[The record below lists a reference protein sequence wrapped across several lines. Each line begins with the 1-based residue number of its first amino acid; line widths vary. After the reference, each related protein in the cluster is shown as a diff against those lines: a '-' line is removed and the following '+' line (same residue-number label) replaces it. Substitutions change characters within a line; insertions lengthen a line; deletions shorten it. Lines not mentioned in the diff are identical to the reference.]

1 MKNVTLHKFSSGL
14 ICALALAG
22 CDDGTNT
29 GSNPMPDMA
38 MQPVGSFTIGGNVSG
53 LMGSGLVLQLNGAAD
68 LSVSASGAFT
78 FPGKISTGS
87 SYAVTVKTQPSNPT
101 QMCTVMSGS
110 GAVGTAN
117 VSNVSVVCSTTAFKV
132 GGSVTGLSG
141 TVVLQNNAGDDLS
154 IGQSGTFNFNTLV
167 AVGASY
173 AVTVKNHPADQICS
187 VAMGTGMVS
196 NAEITNIAVTC
207 GLPQTCK
214 EIKTAIPASVDGD
227 FTVDPDGAGALPS
240 IKVFCD
246 MTTDG
251 GGYTMY
257 SVTGGIATINKD
269 QANSCTAVGL
279 KMIIPRTKAHWTSM
293 WKKYG
298 AGFFATIPG
307 IYGKVSSKSYTGCA
321 MNSGDAGACG
331 MDWTALDGG
340 AWYIRDTAYTEPNG
354 DYTAGV
360 WLGAVGGLDGQGLGT
375 LTFND
380 ITGGYSTGTSY
391 VCSDNAK

>member
-14 ICALALAG
+14 IWALALAG
-22 CDDGTNT
+22 CDSGSNT
-29 GSNPMPDMA
+29 GSDPMNPDMA

-53 LMGSGLVLQLNGAAD
+53 LMGTGLVLQLNGAGD
-68 LSVSASGAFT
+68 LPVSASGAFS

-110 GAVGTAN
+110 GAVGNAN

-132 GGSVTGLSG
+132 GGTVTGLSG

-154 IGQSGTFNFNTLV
+154 VSQSGAFNFNTLV

-173 AVTVKNHPADQICS
+173 AVTVKDHPAGQICS

-196 NAEITNIAVTC
+196 NAEITDVAVTC
-207 GLPQTCK
+207 GIPQTCK
-214 EIKTAIPASVDGD
+214 EIKTAIPAATDGD
-227 FTVDPDGAGALPS
+227 YTVDPDGAGALPS

-257 SVTGGIATINKD
+257 GVTGGISTINKD
-269 QANSCTAVGL
+269 QANSCTAIGL
-279 KMIIPRTKAHWTSM
+279 KMIIPRTKAHLSAM

-298 AGFFATIPG
+298 ASYFQTVPG
-307 IYGKVSSKSYTGCA
+307 IYGKAAGNYTGCA
-321 MNSGDAGACG
+321 MNSGDAVCSAN
-331 MDWTALDGG
+331 WVALDGG
-340 AWYIRDTAYTEPNG
+340 AWYVRDTAYSEPNG

-360 WLGAVGGLDGQGLGT
+360 WLGVTGPLDAQGNGT

-380 ITGGYSTGTSY
+380 LTGGYPTGGSY

>member
-22 CDDGTNT
+22 CGDGTNT
-29 GSNPMPDMA
+29 GSNPMNPDMA
-38 MQPVGSFTIGGNVSG
+38 MPVGSFTIGGNVSG
-53 LMGSGLVLQLNGAAD
+53 LMGSGLVLQLNGASD
-68 LSVSASGAFT
+68 LPVAASGAFT

-87 SYAVTVKTQPSNPT
+87 SYAVTVKTQPSSPT

-132 GGSVTGLSG
+132 GGTVTGLSG

-154 IGQSGTFNFNTLV
+154 VTQSGAFSFSTLV
-167 AVGASY
+167 AVGAGY
-173 AVTVKNHPADQICS
+173 AVTVKTHPAGQLCS

-196 NAEITNIAVTC
+196 NAEITNVAVNC
-207 GLPQTCK
+207 AVPQTCK
-214 EIKTAIPASVDGD
+214 EIKTAIPDSTDGD
-227 FTVDPDGAGALPS
+227 YTVDPDGAGALPS

-257 SVTGGIATINKD
+257 GVTGGISTTNKD
-269 QANSCTAVGL
+269 QANSCTAIGL
-279 KMIIPRTKAHWTSM
+279 KMIIPRTKAHLSAM

-298 AGFFATIPG
+298 ASYFQTVPG
-307 IYGKVSSKSYTGCA
+307 IYGKAAGNYTGCA
-321 MNSGDAGACG
+321 MNSGDAVCAAN
-331 MDWTALDGG
+331 WVALDGG
-340 AWYIRDTAYTEPNG
+340 AWYVRDTAYTEPNG

-360 WLGAVGGLDGQGLGT
+360 WLGVTGPLDAQGNGT

-380 ITGGYSTGTSY
+380 LTGGYPTGGSY